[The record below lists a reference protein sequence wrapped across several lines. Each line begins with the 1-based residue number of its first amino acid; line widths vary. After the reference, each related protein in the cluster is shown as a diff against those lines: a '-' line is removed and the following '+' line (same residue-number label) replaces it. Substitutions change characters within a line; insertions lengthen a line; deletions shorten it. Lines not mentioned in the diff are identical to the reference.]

1 MDERMDAA
9 RVTGRRSVTKKV
21 RKHPKGDH
29 GGELKDPPV
38 PTLHP
43 TEVFFVFVVFLG
55 GVGEGGSKRL
65 MCFSTKSH
73 DLQTQGRITG
83 LVTDQVTPGRQ
94 FRKGDGG
101 G

>member
-55 GVGEGGSKRL
+55 GVG
-65 MCFSTKSH
+65 
-73 DLQTQGRITG
+73 
-83 LVTDQVTPGRQ
+83 
-94 FRKGDGG
+94 GG
-101 G
+101 GVPRG